1 MKFAYLSAGLLA
13 AWLMAGCTNPVTTPE
28 PEPYVPLAMP
38 VVEDSSMFAAANRKM
53 SFKVTKTIQ
62 TDNVKT
68 LFRKTCD
75 IVTQYDGLVKQ
86 HQSNF
91 LEISLPVEKAEKA
104 LAEIDQLGKVT
115 QSDFIGHNF
124 TELMNSFDIRL
135 VDLTNQRI
143 RLIKLWNQAGSIE
156 DLMRIEREMGTNS
169 TDYARMM
176 TNMRET
182 YDKITNVSLTVNM
195 VLQAEQEQK

>member
-1 MKFAYLSAGLLA
+1 MKFAYLSAVLLA
-13 AWLMAGCTNPVTTPE
+13 AWLMAGCTNHVTTPE
-28 PEPYVPLAMP
+28 PAPYVPLALP
-38 VVEDSSMFAAANRKM
+38 AIEESSMFAAANRKI
-53 SFKVTKTIQ
+53 SFKVTKTIE
-62 TDNVKT
+62 TNNLKT
-68 LFRKTCD
+68 LFRKACD
-75 IVTQYDGLVKQ
+75 IVTNYDGMVKQ

-91 LEISLPVEKAEKA
+91 LEISLPVAKAEQA

-115 QSDFIGHNF
+115 QSDFMAHNF

-135 VDLTNQRI
+135 ADLTNQRI

-156 DLMRIEREMGTNS
+156 DLMRIEREMGANS

-182 YDKITNVSLTVNM
+182 YDKITNVSLTINM
-195 VLQAEQEQK
+195 VQAEQEQK